1 METRY
6 SKVQERNHSLTD
18 QVAMLRLKNTDLE
31 LKNKELTERAEN
43 ARCRPAHQRAGA

>member
-43 ARCRPAHQRAGA
+43 ADAALRIKGRDA